1 MISDHAEHI
10 LAELEIQG
18 VFFVQNN
25 DIFQD
30 VSVIREI
37 AAQQDRHFF
46 KFAIKTK
53 TSLVILTSL

>member
-18 VFFVQNN
+18 AFFVQNK

-30 VSVIREI
+30 VSVLTEI
-37 AAQQDRHFF
+37 AAQHDRQFLNF
-46 KFAIKTK
+46 P
-53 TSLVILTSL
+53 